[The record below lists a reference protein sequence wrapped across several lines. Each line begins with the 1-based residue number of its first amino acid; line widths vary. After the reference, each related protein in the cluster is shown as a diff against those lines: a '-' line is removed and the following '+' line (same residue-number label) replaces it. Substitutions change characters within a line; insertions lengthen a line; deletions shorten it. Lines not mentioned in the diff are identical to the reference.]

1 MESRDPALTGVG
13 DLLSRLEGP
22 NITHYTIVDDKGAP
36 VAERRN
42 VELPQDAD
50 KLAAAKLI
58 RFLISEIDR
67 DGRRDR
73 MGR

>member
-1 MESRDPALTGVG
+1 MESRHPSLKDVD

-42 VELPQDAD
+42 VELPQDED
-50 KLAAAKLI
+50 KLAAAKVI
-58 RFLISEIDR
+58 RFLISEIKS

>member
-1 MESRDPALTGVG
+1 MESRRPTLKDVD

-22 NITHYTIVDDKGAP
+22 NITHYTIVDDRGGP

-42 VELPQDAD
+42 VELPLDED

-58 RFLISEIDR
+58 RFLILEVDR
-67 DGRRDR
+67 HDDKIK
-73 MGR
+73 